1 MATLEKI
8 RSKSVLL
15 IIVIGVALLAFIVG
29 DALTNSRN
37 IFGDNTTVAKI
48 GGQKIDYTDYIR
60 RREELNSQLEQAR
73 RQNPAQYAAYDTQLL
88 SQLAVDN
95 LIGERLLDDAAD
107 NAGIQ
112 TSGEQLRF
120 YIMENPLNPRINELI
135 QQLNASGLSIST
147 PQQAYEVIFNPK
159 RNGFTDAQMAPF
171 QRAWLA
177 MEEET
182 KQLIRRQQYQ
192 RLLFGT
198 IKANDLDKKALYND
212 YVATSNVDVAFH
224 PYGQLDADKY
234 KVTDA
239 EIAAAYN
246 EDKSLF
252 KVEEPTKDVKFIAVN
267 IAPSTSDR
275 EDAHM
280 LAVKAVEQLRDSS
293 AQLGKDLRKEG
304 LAVSRKEL
312 RASDLPLGAV
322 KDYVLAAAPGDVK
335 VISENIK
342 GFTIVKMGRRTM
354 ASDSIQLN
362 IVQVAG
368 GALGDKVL
376 ASLNGGLPVDSVASR
391 FGTDSVMAQ
400 PRQWIPLFTAQGR
413 TGALENGQLD
423 SLLAAGGKY
432 ITLVESPQARVLA
445 QVAQRKA
452 PVEVYEYDEI
462 SYELKP
468 STKTVSGEREK
479 LEKFLDQNP
488 DAKSFIANAAKAGYA
503 LQDFSL
509 SASTPAVPRMAGM
522 NSYYPDSRQVVRWV
536 VMDAAPGQVSHIYE
550 SKDAMTPA
558 LYAVAVTEEYDDYAP
573 LTNPD
578 VKNYATEKARRDKAG
593 DHLVK
598 QYQPKS
604 GSMASVAQAMATTSV
619 NNPTFR
625 FGYNPQVGDQEV
637 MGKITGSKPGKVVVV
652 KGDNGVYAYQIT
664 SQAKENFPFNDQQY
678 EQQYFQLVNP
688 NTGAMLR
695 GADKVV
701 NNIYKFEA
709 GD

>member
-15 IIVIGVALLAFIVG
+15 IVVIGVALLAFIVG

-48 GGQKIDYTDYIR
+48 GDQKIDYTDYIR
-60 RREELNSQLEQAR
+60 RREELNNQLEQGR
-73 RQNPAQYAAYDTQLL
+73 RQNPAQYAGYDTQLL
-88 SQLAVDN
+88 SQLAIDN
-95 LIGERLLDDAAD
+95 LIAERLLDAAAD
-107 NAGIQ
+107 NAGIE

-120 YIMENPLNPRINELI
+120 YIMENPSNPRVSELM
-135 QQLNASGLSIST
+135 QQLNASGLSVST
-147 PQQAYEVIFNPK
+147 PQQAYEVVFNPK
-159 RNGFTDAQMAPF
+159 RNGFTEAQMAPF

-182 KQLIRRQQYQ
+182 KQMIRRQQYQ
-192 RLLFGT
+192 RLLVGT
-198 IKANDLDKKALYND
+198 VKANDLDKKALYND
-212 YVATSNVDVAFH
+212 YVATSSVEVAFH

-239 EIAAAYN
+239 EVAAAYD
-246 EDKSLF
+246 EDKAIF

-267 IAPSTSDR
+267 IAPSTADR

-280 LAVKAVEQLRDSS
+280 LAVKAVEQLSDSA

-312 RASDLPLGAV
+312 RASDLPAGAV
-322 KDYVLAAAPGDVK
+322 KEYLTAAAPGDVK

-362 IVQVAG
+362 IVQVASPLAG
-368 GALGDKVL
+368 KVL
-376 ASLNGGLPVDSVASR
+376 ASLNGGLSVDSVASR
-391 FGTDSVMAQ
+391 FGVDSVMAQ
-400 PRQWIPLFTAQGR
+400 PRQWIPLITAQGR
-413 TGALENGQLD
+413 TGALGNGQLD

-432 ITLVESPQARVLA
+432 ITLVESPQASVLA
-445 QVAQRKA
+445 QVAQRKS
-452 PVEVYEYDEI
+452 PVEVYEYDEVT
-462 SYELKP
+462 YDLKP
-468 STKTVSGEREK
+468 STKTVNGEREK
-479 LEKFLDQNP
+479 LEKFLDQNTT
-488 DAKSFIANAAKAGYA
+488 AKDFIANAAKAGYA
-503 LQDFSL
+503 LQDYSL

-536 VMDAAPGQVSHIYE
+536 VMDAEPGQVSHIYE

-573 LTNPD
+573 LSNEE

-593 DHLVK
+593 DELVK
-598 QYQPKS
+598 QYQPKA
-604 GSMASVAQAMATTSV
+604 GSMASAAQAMSTTAVS
-619 NNPTFR
+619 NPSFR
-625 FGYNPQVGDQEV
+625 FGYNPQVSDSEV
-637 MGKITGSKPGKVVVV
+637 MGRITGSKPGKVVVV

-664 SQAKENFPFNDQQY
+664 SQKKEDFPFNDMQY
-678 EQQYFQLVNP
+678 EQQYYQLVNP

-695 GADKVV
+695 GADKYV

>member
-120 YIMENPLNPRINELI
+120 YIMENPVNPRINELI

-578 VKNYATEKARRDKAG
+578 VKN
-593 DHLVK
+593 
-598 QYQPKS
+598 
-604 GSMASVAQAMATTSV
+604 
-619 NNPTFR
+619 
-625 FGYNPQVGDQEV
+625 
-637 MGKITGSKPGKVVVV
+637 
-652 KGDNGVYAYQIT
+652 
-664 SQAKENFPFNDQQY
+664 
-678 EQQYFQLVNP
+678 
-688 NTGAMLR
+688 
-695 GADKVV
+695 
-701 NNIYKFEA
+701 
-709 GD
+709 